1 LIPFVSRQIRLCLF
15 PGSSSGPWPKKFED
29 EETMHNHQASFKL
42 NRFLQ
47 RSSNLALAFFGLSL
61 LLLGVSFAA
70 AWMMIES
77 LSFQPAENRILFPV
91 AFVASTVLLGS
102 GSFLLHRASMLV
114 RFEKQ
119 TDFRRSLAW
128 ALVLGTA
135 FVAAQTYGLWCLIAQ
150 NEAARS
156 VGLKD
161 GAFAFVL
168 LHGVH
173 FVVALLFVAFVFL
186 RALADKYDHEYSF
199 GVTVCAWFWHALG
212 IAWLAIM
219 AAFLI
224 AGVSV
229 LPGDGYPS

>member
-1 LIPFVSRQIRLCLF
+1 MKF
-15 PGSSSGPWPKKFED
+15 PEANFEL
-29 EETMHNHQASFKL
+29 TH
-42 NRFLQ
+42 FLQ
-47 RSSNLALAFFGLSL
+47 RPSNLALVFFGLSCA
-61 LLLGVSFAA
+61 LLGVSFAA
-70 AWMMIES
+70 AWGMIES
-77 LSFQPAENRILFPV
+77 FSFRPAENRILFPV
-91 AFVASTVLLGS
+91 AFVMSTLLLAG
-102 GSFLLHRASMLV
+102 GSFLLHRASRLV

-119 TDFRRSLAW
+119 PEFRRSLAW
-128 ALVLGTA
+128 SLVLGTG

-150 NEAARS
+150 HESAKS

-186 RALADKYDHEYSF
+186 RALADKYDHEYSW
-199 GVTVCAWFWHALG
+199 GVTFCAWFWHALG

-219 AAFLI
+219 VAFLI

-229 LPGDGYPS
+229 LPGDGYQ

>member
-1 LIPFVSRQIRLCLF
+1 MNVREAT
-15 PGSSSGPWPKKFED
+15 FE
-29 EETMHNHQASFKL
+29 F

-47 RSSNLALAFFGLSL
+47 RPSNLALAFFCLSSV
-61 LLLGVSFAA
+61 LLGVSFAG
-70 AWMMIES
+70 AWGLIEG
-77 LSFQPAENRILFPV
+77 LSFRPARDRILFPI
-91 AFVASTVLLGS
+91 AFAASTALLAGGS
-102 GSFLLHRASMLV
+102 LLLHHASRLV
-114 RFEKQ
+114 RFERQ
-119 TDFRRSLAW
+119 LDFRRSLAG
-128 ALVLGTA
+128 ALALGTV

-150 NEAARS
+150 HEAAKA

-173 FVVALLFVAFVFL
+173 FVVALLFVAFIYL
-186 RALADKYDHEYSF
+186 RALADKYDHEYSW
-199 GVTVCAWFWHALG
+199 GVTCCVWFWHALC

-229 LPGDGYPS
+229 LPGDGYQ